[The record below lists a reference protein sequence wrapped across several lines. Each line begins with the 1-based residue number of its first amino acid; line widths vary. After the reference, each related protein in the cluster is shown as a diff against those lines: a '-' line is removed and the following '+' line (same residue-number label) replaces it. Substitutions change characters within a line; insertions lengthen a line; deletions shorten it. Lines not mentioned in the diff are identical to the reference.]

1 MKKKINFRKFLFGI
15 RKQTFLSVTLI
26 CGTIYIFTYLAVE
39 QVITNKI
46 SGLLAKEYTNVNDK
60 LAGEFAAIYEQLNQL
75 TGDFVINEYVQKTL
89 RNVSVDAAEKEMLK
103 RSVSCYN
110 RSFLDTYLVVDNKEN
125 FYSLR
130 DVVISYAD
138 LKETEIYDELGKE
151 YSKTKLLWTEDTI
164 FGTEEKSLFVLRRI
178 HEMNSLHEPGFLVL
192 KLNDNIWNSLQEQIE
207 DSDLVYFIQDP
218 NGNPCFEW
226 FPDEDSEK
234 WRKEFQET
242 QHKASGNSLKNGM
255 VIEKTDE
262 DTGFTIVTFAPKH
275 VANQIV
281 KEVQKIM
288 IILFLAGYIFLLV
301 CMNLWSERLARP
313 IKKIRKVM
321 CEFDDQK
328 LDDQL
333 SLHTNTELDYIGQAY
348 NEMLEEV
355 KHLMEN
361 VKKKERE
368 LKESELQVMLYQIR
382 PHFLYNTLDTIY
394 MLARIQK
401 EETIM
406 KMIQALSKFL
416 RINLSNGNSYIQ
428 VEREIE
434 HVKAYMDIQKIRN
447 TDLFDYH
454 IEIQDCIKE
463 VEILKMTLQP
473 IVENCIKYGF
483 RDIYSDGMIW
493 IQAYEEENFLCF
505 SVENNGTPIQEDALN
520 HLNNM
525 GQMPLEEITTFVK
538 KKEGG
543 FGISNVVKRLRTY
556 YGEKAAIYYIRKEE
570 GTECVIKIKRDGL
583 SQSCS

>member
-1 MKKKINFRKFLFGI
+1 M
-15 RKQTFLSVTLI
+15 
-26 CGTIYIFTYLAVE
+26 
-39 QVITNKI
+39 
-46 SGLLAKEYTNVNDK
+46 
-60 LAGEFAAIYEQLNQL
+60 
-75 TGDFVINEYVQKTL
+75 
-89 RNVSVDAAEKEMLK
+89 
-103 RSVSCYN
+103 
-110 RSFLDTYLVVDNKEN
+110 VDNKEN

-130 DVVISYAD
+130 DVTISYAG
-138 LKETEIYDELGKE
+138 LKKTEIYDGFGEE
-151 YSKTKLLWTEDTI
+151 YSKTQLLWTEDTI

-192 KLNDNIWNSLQEQIE
+192 KLNDNIWASLQKHIE
-207 DSDLVYFIQDP
+207 DSELVYFIQDP
-218 NGNPCFEW
+218 KGNPCFEW
-226 FPDEDSEK
+226 FPDDDSKK

-242 QHKASGNSLKNGM
+242 QEKASKNSLKNGM
-255 VIEKTDE
+255 VIEKTDAE
-262 DTGFTIVTFAPKH
+262 TGFTIVTFAPKH
-275 VANQIV
+275 VANRIV
-281 KEVQKIM
+281 REVQKIM

-301 CMNLWSERLARP
+301 CMNFWSERLARP
-313 IKKIRKVM
+313 IKKIRRIM
-321 CEFDDQK
+321 CEVDDQK

-333 SLHTNTELDYIGQAY
+333 FLHTNTELDYIGQAY

-428 VEREIE
+428 VEKEIE

-493 IQAYEEENFLCF
+493 IRAYEEENFLCF
-505 SVENNGTPIQEDALN
+505 SVENNGTPIQEDVLN

-525 GQMPLEEITTFVK
+525 GKMPLEEITAFVK

-570 GTECVIKIKRDGL
+570 GTECVIKIKRDGF